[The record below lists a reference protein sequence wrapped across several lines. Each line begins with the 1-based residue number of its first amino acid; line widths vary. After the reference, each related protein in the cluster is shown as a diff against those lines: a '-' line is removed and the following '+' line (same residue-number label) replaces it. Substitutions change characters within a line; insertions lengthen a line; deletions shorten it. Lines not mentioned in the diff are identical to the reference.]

1 MREYHARPP
10 LTERWFPGQ
19 VLAGSEPLLELGQK
33 GWHVCLSLLDV
44 SEAVELLPKP
54 LPSTLGFSVHRVTDP
69 KELLEKPK
77 EMMLPSLLS
86 HELQKSKETEPPSP

>member
-10 LTERWFPGQ
+10 LTERRFPGQ
-19 VLAGSEPLLELGQK
+19 VHAVAGSEPLLELGKK

-54 LPSTLGFSVHRVTDP
+54 LLSTLGFSVHRVTDP

-77 EMMLPSLLS
+77 EMMLPSLES
-86 HELQKSKETEPPSP
+86 